1 MAYKYLLSTG
11 KSTSRV
17 EEYILDLVR
26 LYLNINPDDI
36 PGRPDF
42 GVNFT
47 VTNVMK
53 DELASRIRFLS
64 TSLVDTIK
72 SRLSGI
78 SLEIES
84 ISLIDEQRVRLVL
97 QVDGKLAEE
106 YYIDLYG
113 GDSEQ

>member
-11 KSTSRV
+11 KSTTKV

-26 LYLNINPDDI
+26 LYLNINPGDI

-42 GVNFT
+42 GINFT
-47 VTNVMK
+47 ITNTMK
-53 DELASRIRFLS
+53 DELKSEIRYMS
-64 TSLVDTIK
+64 KSLVETIK
-72 SRLSGI
+72 SRLSGV

-113 GDSEQ
+113 REES